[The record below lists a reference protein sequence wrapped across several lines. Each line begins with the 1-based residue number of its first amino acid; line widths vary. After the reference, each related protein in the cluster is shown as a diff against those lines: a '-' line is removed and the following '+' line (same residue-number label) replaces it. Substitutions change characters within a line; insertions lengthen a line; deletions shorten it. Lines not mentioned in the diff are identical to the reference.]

1 MRLTE
6 SQLRRMIKEEYL
18 RVTPINPGEIMS
30 EARATYLAEEMLN
43 EWTFGS
49 LFAGLKGGAKEL
61 GKKAG
66 SAAEKGK
73 EAVGKGLEKIGAPI
87 AAAAS
92 AVKDAAV
99 NAGKAIEGIKND
111 VAKAAAKE
119 AAETLKAQLAGQIKK
134 YAADLIKNLVASG
147 MDEAEAQAAAAAVI
161 TSASMAATPTLD
173 HLPAS
178 A

>member
-18 RVTPINPGEIMS
+18 RVTPVNPGEIMS
-30 EARATYLAEEMLN
+30 EARAVYLAEEMLN

-49 LFAGLKGGAKEL
+49 LVSAAKGGAKEL
-61 GKKAG
+61 GKK
-66 SAAEKGK
+66 GK
-73 EAVGKGLEKIGAPI
+73 EAVGNGLEKIGAPI

-92 AVKDAAV
+92 AVKDAAGK
-99 NAGKAIEGIKND
+99 AGKAIESIKND

-134 YAADLIKNLVASG
+134 YTADLIKNLVASG
-147 MDEAEAQAAAAAVI
+147 MDEAQAQAAAVAVI
-161 TSASMAATPTLD
+161 TAATPTFD
-173 HLPAS
+173 QPAS